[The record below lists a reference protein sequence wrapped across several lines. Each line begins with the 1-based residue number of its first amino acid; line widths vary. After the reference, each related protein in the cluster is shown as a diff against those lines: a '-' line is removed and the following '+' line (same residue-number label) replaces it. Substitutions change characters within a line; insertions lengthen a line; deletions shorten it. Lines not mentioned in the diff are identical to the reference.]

1 VRSSSRR
8 LALKEEFFSLRLPKG
23 KRITNH
29 IQWINILK
37 TQIVGVG
44 LTMTDE
50 DLVSLVLITNLEVGY
65 SSKHSKEKQQ

>member
-1 VRSSSRR
+1 M
-8 LALKEEFFSLRLPKG
+8 
-23 KRITNH
+23 NH

-50 DLVSLVLITNLEVGY
+50 DLVSLVLITNLGVGY